1 MHRVSIPLVCTMG
14 SSMHGAMKFYK
25 TITRAVCCW
34 SIARVP
40 RLSQDE
46 GFFSNSHCA
55 RQYWTCRCSRF
66 LRPTIQI
73 LHQASSSFSQSL
85 LITYLYEFPEKCL
98 EEDAYVSTA
107 KAGLKLTTCSKP
119 KSTITKTT
127 TVQPLTTQTVTV
139 TKTAS
144 FTVATYVLGKPWV
157 RIVTNLH
164 SNVQR
169 TIQKTVTSTTVSQTT
184 LVQTATSTAQTT
196 LIVPVTVTD
205 SQGETMCVPSL

>member
-1 MHRVSIPLVCTMG
+1 
-14 SSMHGAMKFYK
+14 
-25 TITRAVCCW
+25 
-34 SIARVP
+34 
-40 RLSQDE
+40 
-46 GFFSNSHCA
+46 
-55 RQYWTCRCSRF
+55 
-66 LRPTIQI
+66 
-73 LHQASSSFSQSL
+73 
-85 LITYLYEFPEKCL
+85 L

-139 TKTAS
+139 IQTAS

-157 RIVTNLH
+157 RIFTNLR

-205 SQGETMCVPSL
+205 SQDETMCVPSF